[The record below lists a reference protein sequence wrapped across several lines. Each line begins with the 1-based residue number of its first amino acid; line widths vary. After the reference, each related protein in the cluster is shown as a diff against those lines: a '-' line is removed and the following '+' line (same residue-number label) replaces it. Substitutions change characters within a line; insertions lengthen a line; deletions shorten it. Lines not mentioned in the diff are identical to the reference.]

1 MKYNEGYKY
10 VYIYDN
16 WKVEK
21 KYFGIMFGYDEFL

>member
-1 MKYNEGYKY
+1 MKYNEGYK
-10 VYIYDN
+10 YDN